1 MSSAIFEKGMVFFLS
16 ILTLLVS
23 SLLLIIL
30 ATVFAKGLPALHS
43 SFLIESSEDFGR
55 AGGIFYQLM
64 GTLI

>member
-1 MSSAIFEKGMVFFLS
+1 MSSATFEKGMVFFLS

-43 SFLIESSEDFGR
+43 GFLIEASEDFGR

-64 GTLI
+64 GT